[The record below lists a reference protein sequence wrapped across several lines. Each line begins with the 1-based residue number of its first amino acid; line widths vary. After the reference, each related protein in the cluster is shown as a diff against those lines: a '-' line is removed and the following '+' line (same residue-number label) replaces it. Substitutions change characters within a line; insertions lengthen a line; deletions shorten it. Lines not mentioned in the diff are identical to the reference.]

1 MMSKKDI
8 VKSLLEQAVSGNV
21 REAYEKYVHPD
32 FVHHNPYFKSDRESI
47 LVAQEENNGQ
57 FPDKVYET
65 VRMVEDG
72 DLVAIHGKVKLAPD
86 QGWIALIHIFRFAGD
101 MIIESWEA
109 AQEVPKDSPNEL
121 GMF

>member
-8 VKSLLEQAVSGNV
+8 AKSFLELATTENV

-72 DLVAIHGKVKLAPD
+72 DLVAIHGKVKLTPD
-86 QGWIALIHIFRFAGD
+86 KDWIAVIHIFRFAGD